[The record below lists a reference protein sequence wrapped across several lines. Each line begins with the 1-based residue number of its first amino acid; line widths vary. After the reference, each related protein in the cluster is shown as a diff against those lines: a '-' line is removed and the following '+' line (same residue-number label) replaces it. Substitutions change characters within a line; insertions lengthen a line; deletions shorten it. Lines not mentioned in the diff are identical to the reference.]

1 MPLSWMAC
9 RQLEHIPSEANQT
22 VWQSSHFNSFNLT
35 FHFARW
41 KPPPSPLLALC
52 TFLIS
57 ERHAG
62 GQSLW
67 KSYLDILPKSYTC
80 PVCLEPD
87 VVDLLPQPLKAKAE
101 EQRADVQD
109 FFASSRAFFSTLQPL
124 FVEPV
129 DGIFSYSAFLWA
141 WCTVNTRAVYLRSTR
156 QECLSAEPDTCALA
170 PYLDLLNHSPHVQVR
185 HRHGHGS
192 CCYRIPTGRVK
203 NETVRV

>member
-1 MPLSWMAC
+1 
-9 RQLEHIPSEANQT
+9 
-22 VWQSSHFNSFNLT
+22 
-35 FHFARW
+35 
-41 KPPPSPLLALC
+41 
-52 TFLIS
+52 
-57 ERHAG
+57 RHAG

-170 PYLDLLNHSPHVQVR
+170 PYLDLLNHSPHVQYSGSQSEEHKRVFRAHSFPCLLHTLSLCMDSFLDAMALADDVEEAVR
-185 HRHGHGS
+185 SSGFVS
-192 CCYRIPTGRVK
+192 AVS
-203 NETVRV
+203 